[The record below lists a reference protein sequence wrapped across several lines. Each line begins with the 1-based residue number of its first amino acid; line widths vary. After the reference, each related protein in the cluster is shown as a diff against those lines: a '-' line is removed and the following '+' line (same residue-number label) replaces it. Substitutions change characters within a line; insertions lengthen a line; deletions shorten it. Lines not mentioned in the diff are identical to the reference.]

1 MDGLRQELLMDEEGE
16 GRVEAAFPQG
26 KWEQARPGLQGGLR
40 GMVCPEGTGHSGQWE
55 EVVDLSR

>member
-1 MDGLRQELLMDEEGE
+1 MDEEGE

-40 GMVCPEGTGHSGQWE
+40 GMVWPEGTGHSGQWE